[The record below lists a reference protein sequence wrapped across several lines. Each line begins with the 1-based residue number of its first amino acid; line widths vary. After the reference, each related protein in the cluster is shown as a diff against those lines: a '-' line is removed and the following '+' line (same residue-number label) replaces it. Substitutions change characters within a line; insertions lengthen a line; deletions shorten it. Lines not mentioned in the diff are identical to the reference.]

1 MPYIKQTSLLRFI
14 NLKGVNKKKIISLC
28 INMGSNPINSKLK
41 LKTFY
46 FILISKNYKNTFIEQ
61 NIKKKIKFF
70 WEIKLYRG
78 IRHMLKLPVRGQR
91 TKTNSKTKKKFNFFS

>member
-1 MPYIKQTSLLRFI
+1 MKFIKQTNLLRFI
-14 NLKGVNKKKIISLC
+14 YQKGVEKKKIITLC
-28 INMGSNPINSKLK
+28 INMGSNPTNNKLK

-46 FILISKNYKNTFIEQ
+46 FILTSKKIKTSFIEQ

-78 IRHMLKLPVRGQR
+78 IRHMLNLPVHGQR
-91 TKTNSKTKKKFNFFS
+91 TKTNSKTKRKFNFLK